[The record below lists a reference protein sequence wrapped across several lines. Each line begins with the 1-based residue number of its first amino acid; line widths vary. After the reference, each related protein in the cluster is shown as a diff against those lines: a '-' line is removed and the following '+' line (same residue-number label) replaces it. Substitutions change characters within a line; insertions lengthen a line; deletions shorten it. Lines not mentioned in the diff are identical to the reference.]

1 MGVPWAIFM
10 DSSDL
15 IQEAVA
21 TNTATKLADM
31 RELFVK
37 HWLCY
42 SPCSSFFHPQ
52 VKLVC

>member
-1 MGVPWAIFM
+1 M

-37 HWLCY
+37 H
-42 SPCSSFFHPQ
+42 
-52 VKLVC
+52 